1 MFCINLCVYF
11 GAFGGVGARMR
22 QKQVPPMDDAMY
34 MYGIYRELPRHTR
47 ALLFCFFI
55 FSLFFFCWFDDP
67 ILLVFDFEITAQGK
81 TTFNWL
87 PKEQWRAPWMLF
99 FGFFLPYF
107 AMHTEFINS
116 TLI

>member
-55 FSLFFFCWFDDP
+55 FSLFFFAGLMIRFSLC
-67 ILLVFDFEITAQGK
+67 LTLKLLLKEKQLSTGYQRNNGALLGCSSLVFFSLISQC
-81 TTFNWL
+81 
-87 PKEQWRAPWMLF
+87 
-99 FGFFLPYF
+99 
-107 AMHTEFINS
+107 
-116 TLI
+116 TLNL